1 MDLLSGRLYIES
13 QLIYF
18 IMYYGLSNLKRS
30 VLLKLNWLFALEV
43 FSGDLKMEPEST
55 QENSLD
61 GLVIVKII
69 NEFYNFYYFF

>member
-1 MDLLSGRLYIES
+1 
-13 QLIYF
+13 
-18 IMYYGLSNLKRS
+18 MYYGLSNLKRS

-43 FSGDLKMEPEST
+43 FNGDLKMEPEST